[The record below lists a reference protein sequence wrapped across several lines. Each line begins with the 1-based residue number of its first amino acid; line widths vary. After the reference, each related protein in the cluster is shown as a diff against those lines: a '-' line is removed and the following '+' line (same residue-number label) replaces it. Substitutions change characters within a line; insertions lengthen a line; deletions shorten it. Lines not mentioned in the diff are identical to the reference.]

1 MKLRRDYLLPLL
13 RPVRCWERGT
23 GPVTKEMLNRRAD
36 VVVLI
41 LKGGYNNVKPE
52 LWITAY
58 PVPFESKELVLIV
71 AK

>member
-1 MKLRRDYLLPLL
+1 MRRDYLLPLL

-41 LKGGYNNVKPE
+41 LKRGYNDVKPE
-52 LWITAY
+52 LWVTVY
-58 PVPFESKELVLIV
+58 PVPFESRELVLTA